1 VASRPN
7 QLWVADLTYVATWSG
22 FVYVA
27 FIVDAFSRYIVGG
40 RPRRRSVPT
49 SPWTPWR
56 WPSGA
61 AGAGSTAWCTTPTA
75 AAGTCPS

>member
-1 VASRPN
+1 VERDFSAQRPN

-27 FIVDAFSRYIVGG
+27 LVIDAFSRYLVGWQAA
-40 RPRRRSVPT
+40 RSLRT
-49 SPWTPWR
+49 DLAWTRWR

-61 AGAGSTAWCTTPTA
+61 AR
-75 AAGTCPS
+75 PSWTG